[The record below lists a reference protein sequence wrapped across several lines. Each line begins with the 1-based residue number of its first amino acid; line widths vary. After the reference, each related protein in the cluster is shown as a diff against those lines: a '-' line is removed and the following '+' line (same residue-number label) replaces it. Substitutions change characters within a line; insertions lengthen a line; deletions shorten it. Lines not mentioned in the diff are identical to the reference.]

1 MFKFT
6 YFYIGI
12 YSFIYIHTIYH
23 TYTFDICFFASNKM
37 IQVHTWLYMLGCW
50 IMCDKSSA
58 WSFCTC
64 GTRKE
69 MITHDNSVPVGL
81 RYCRFQTGLKRTK
94 RVATGDRILCC
105 VTSWSWTMREKVF
118 LLHPVGRSGLELQ
131 DHARPVVYS
140 IPNPHRNH
148 AVVQTLKVYQSLYSI
163 LKMIS
168 QRYFPIQ

>member
-1 MFKFT
+1 
-6 YFYIGI
+6 
-12 YSFIYIHTIYH
+12 
-23 TYTFDICFFASNKM
+23 M

-69 MITHDNSVPVGL
+69 MITHDNSVTVGL

-148 AVVQTLKVYQSLYSI
+148 AVVQTLKVYSIKAYIRYWKWFPRGISPYSNTRVHFEI
-163 LKMIS
+163 TDKHA
-168 QRYFPIQ
+168 RV